1 MKKILCFTVLLGCVH
16 ILTAQVGI
24 GTSIPAA
31 DLEIIAKA
39 VPDPGEFN
47 GLIIPKVAVLP
58 GTPAPSGL
66 LIYLTAPSGTNLPG
80 FYYSD
85 GTNYIPVAQGNNGAF
100 VETASPTTIATNRT
114 ANITRTGNVSI
125 GGTLNSGKLNVE
137 VVSANTSADPTGL
150 FVSNVNTGTA
160 TSNTQSAVFENRA
173 TNNGMKFGILNSVN
187 GNGGGSRT
195 GIRNTVTN
203 NGSGSNAENV
213 IGIDNFIG
221 AVDGAAATSINY
233 GIRSEIGLTTSNA
246 NTIGIQS
253 IARGTD
259 VREDFSGW
267 FQGDRFAIRNED
279 ASTGYNLTVDTGTNG
294 QVLTSNGAGGTSWA
308 NSSANKLR
316 VRATFSNNRTFTN
329 SNQGPNT
336 NFIVWQRLIFDS
348 EITTT
353 NDYNEAAGVFT
364 APRDGYYGI
373 TINIRATFSFGSD
386 LHAGLALRKN
396 NDINGFYQM
405 NVYRS
410 DEFGNR
416 VVRTLSSHVY
426 LNAGDTIDMS
436 FGYSETIPD
445 FNAIEA
451 NTSELIIVEF

>member
-137 VVSANTSADPTGL
+137 VVSANTSADPTGI

-221 AVDGAAATSINY
+221 EVNGAAATSINY

-259 VREDFSGW
+259 VREVFSGW

-308 NSSANKLR
+308 NAANAVPVQYSMWQGGLRDIPQLNTYTTLDGIQTIFDPSLIDSTNNVEIKLVIWVTDYASTTDFELQAFDVNRNGSIAIPQSQLIYENNASGGFITTNWIDYNAGTASAGN
-316 VRATFSNNRTFTN
+316 NNRFAQLFLRALITGMD
-329 SNQGPNT
+329 SNAQISSVYVLVRPN
-336 NFIVWQRLIFDS
+336 Q
-348 EITTT
+348 
-353 NDYNEAAGVFT
+353 
-364 APRDGYYGI
+364 
-373 TINIRATFSFGSD
+373 
-386 LHAGLALRKN
+386 
-396 NDINGFYQM
+396 
-405 NVYRS
+405 
-410 DEFGNR
+410 
-416 VVRTLSSHVY
+416 
-426 LNAGDTIDMS
+426 
-436 FGYSETIPD
+436 
-445 FNAIEA
+445 
-451 NTSELIIVEF
+451 